1 MMIILE
7 AHKERLQKELAE
19 QCVNDTESI
28 LHDLDWW
35 GGLDLPEGYSFDFN
49 VYEVSH
55 TDVNGALKA
64 VAYLC
69 DQRDKLGIASSSF
82 EFSIELDVPQ
92 FLVDQYQLR
101 KSSAEKIKV
110 RVFFNSYM
118 DIDVKAMNED
128 QAREKAETIVDEMSD
143 VEFNANLKTQLDFT
157 EVVYES

>member
-35 GGLDLPEGYSFDFN
+35 GGLDLPDGYAFDFN
-49 VYEVSH
+49 VYEV
-55 TDVNGALKA
+55 DDALKA

-69 DQRDKLGIASSSF
+69 DQRDKLGIASSSYA
-82 EFSIELDVPQ
+82 FSIELDVPQ

-101 KSSAEKIKV
+101 KSTGARKFKV
-110 RVFFNSYM
+110 RIFYNMFE
-118 DIDVKAMNED
+118 DIEVEARNESEARSKAFELGGTGITN
-128 QAREKAETIVDEMSD
+128 T
-143 VEFNANLKTQLDFT
+143 TYDFM
-157 EVVYES
+157 EIEEISL

>member
-35 GGLDLPEGYSFDFN
+35 GGLDLPEGYAFDFN
-49 VYEVSH
+49 VYEV
-55 TDVNGALKA
+55 DDALKA

-101 KSSAEKIKV
+101 KSTGGKKFKV
-110 RVFFNSYM
+110 RIFYNMF
-118 DIDVKAMNED
+118 E
-128 QAREKAETIVDEMSD
+128 D
-143 VEFNANLKTQLDFT
+143 VEVEARNESEARSKAFELGGTGTTNTTYDFMEIE
-157 EVVYES
+157 EVTK